1 MNYKEIK
8 SYEDACKAL
17 NIQPISENAVVA
29 FPKADRKS
37 MLAYH
42 KLTVIARALNEGWQP
57 DWSNKNEYKYY
68 PIFRYINAGLSYA
81 STNSAASYTYAYIGS
96 RLCFKTEA
104 ISDYAAATF
113 ADLYKDFY
121 CLPASA
127 DDEET
132 PKVQMDEEERAKFN
146 KLSEDDFLKIATRI
160 TETQIV
166 PLVENSKTRGVVL
179 IACDVETTDKKGKS
193 ATGSVVG
200 ACGNSKAIATG
211 IAELMTRPETRPLV
225 KKAAEL
231 ATIKKIQE
239 KIEREGA
246 NFFAELLNEP
256 IEK

>member
-68 PIFRYINAGLSYA
+68 PIFRYINAGLSCA
-81 STNSAASYTYAYIGS
+81 NANGAAANTYADIGS

-127 DDEET
+127 DDEEKEGK
-132 PKVQMDEEERAKFN
+132 PKAQLKLVTEGEPKGEFLRTSKDVAEKLQVLTQDYDERGFI
-146 KLSEDDFLKIATRI
+146 LIAT
-160 TETQIV
+160 
-166 PLVENSKTRGVVL
+166 
-179 IACDVETTDKKGKS
+179 DGKS
-193 ATGSVVG
+193 NGEENGGAVIAIGGKTMPVIYGLTGF
-200 ACGNSKAIATG
+200 
-211 IAELMTRPETRPLV
+211 MTRPETTPLM
-225 KKAAEL
+225 KE
-231 ATIKKIQE
+231 ATKFAMIKKTFE
-239 KIEREGA
+239 KVERDGGSYLA
-246 NFFAELLNEP
+246 DILFNNEP
-256 IEK
+256 KSK